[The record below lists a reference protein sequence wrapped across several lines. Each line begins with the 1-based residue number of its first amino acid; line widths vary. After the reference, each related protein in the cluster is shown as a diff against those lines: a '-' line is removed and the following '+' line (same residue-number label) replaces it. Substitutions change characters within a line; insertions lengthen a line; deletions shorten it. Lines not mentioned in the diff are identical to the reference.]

1 MYFVKVNGSL
11 IVYALNKLGTFS
23 IQSLNT
29 NQNQIYTKIS
39 HLVIRSLQADSVENV
54 ARNYVDVRFEERIH
68 KWHHTGYHAII
79 LFSVDS
85 NISGN

>member
-29 NQNQIYTKIS
+29 NQNQIYTEIS
-39 HLVIRSLQADSVENV
+39 HLVIHSLQADSVENV